1 MKILNGIREA
11 CEEYADVSRYSNI
24 RILIDTHDFSV
35 FCDVPSNYNNLCIDL
50 SKFANNILKNY
61 NGKGSGPRA
70 LENAIIDLVFK
81 SIAKCMVTL
90 E

>member
-1 MKILNGIREA
+1 MKILNGIRES
-11 CEEYADVSRYSNI
+11 CEEYADVSSYTNI

-35 FCDVPSNYNNLCIDL
+35 FCDVPSNYKNLCIDL

-61 NGKGSGPRA
+61 NGKGSGARA

-81 SIAKCMVTL
+81 SVANAIITMK
-90 E
+90 